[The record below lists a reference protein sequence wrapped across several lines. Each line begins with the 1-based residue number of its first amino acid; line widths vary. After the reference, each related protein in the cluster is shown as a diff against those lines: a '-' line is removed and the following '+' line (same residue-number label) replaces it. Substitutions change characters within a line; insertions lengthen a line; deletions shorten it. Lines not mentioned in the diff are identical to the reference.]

1 MPSLSLTDPASKPDA
16 ASPPDAASKPVAAP
30 KSHPDPAPKPNVAS
44 KPEHASSAEAT
55 PSPDAF
61 NLKPGVRL
69 PKFEFVY
76 ECDATLEP
84 ALDFGQTVE
93 GHRRIIPITGGTV
106 RGPRIRGELL
116 SGGAD
121 WNLTRS
127 DGAGSVEAAYYLK
140 TDDGVLIRIVN
151 KGVGD
156 GASTA
161 PDKETGE
168 RFFMFTHP
176 SFEAPIGK
184 YDWLNRSMFIG
195 TLGARKDT
203 HDAVLIRVFRIV

>member
-1 MPSLSLTDPASKPDA
+1 MTARRKFLRSTPLLLAASIPSLALAEHAPGAEVT
-16 ASPPDAASKPVAAP
+16 SPPS
-30 KSHPDPAPKPNVAS
+30 
-44 KPEHASSAEAT
+44 
-55 PSPDAF
+55 AF
-61 NLKPGVRL
+61 NLPPGARL

-76 ECDATLEP
+76 ECDATLEQP
-84 ALDFGQTVE
+84 LDFGPTVE

-106 RGPRIRGELL
+106 RGPRIRGEIL

-140 TDDGVLIRIVN
+140 TDDGVLVRIVN
-151 KGVGD
+151 KGVGA
-156 GASTA
+156 GAPPA
-161 PDKETGE
+161 PAKATGE

-184 YDWLNRSMFIG
+184 YDWMNRSMFIG
-195 TLGARKDT
+195 TLGARQDA
-203 HDAVLIRVFRIV
+203 HNAVLIRVFRIV